1 MIKNKLYFSRKNEF
15 SKKLQS
21 RKENGKFSS
30 WKNSVEYFINDNS
43 WYPASLEYTRGAQI
57 IIANDYL
64 NFSG

>member
-30 WKNSVEYFINDNS
+30 
-43 WYPASLEYTRGAQI
+43 
-57 IIANDYL
+57 
-64 NFSG
+64 